1 MKDIEQ
7 TESFEE
13 LDNLAEDMGKSF
25 PHLDT
30 EEQRQNDPAR
40 KKWKTAVDKLPKEK
54 KKRYYEK
61 AYQESRKEQ
70 SERRKH
76 FEHLDRVAEGVR
88 GLDVLS
94 EQDKKNHPN
103 WRKLQHALKKA
114 PKKIRHEWKN
124 EKYQEAMDAD
134 LSDKRSVFFTFA
146 EAAKANK
153 LQEGFDFAD
162 QQVKQEKEK
171 NNGKSDTASLH
182 IPEMVSIDYSEYSD
196 IPMFKNNVY
205 AKPYRDGIML
215 VTDVEKAHRCCIAL
229 TVGTVTMSGQLMDK
243 RNNRIMSL
251 KEDEE
256 DKEAPQLDGKKI
268 AGIHD
273 SSFRNFGQIDWTNKN
288 FDEQVVFYVVVP
300 KIIKHKAARIVFRNN
315 IHLNK
320 VIKLFRSESQR
331 KLPLGEFKHFYDSTK
346 AAHVVLAGLHVCRQ
360 QTDPIKASNLKKSY
374 DYSNRELLNAG
385 YQSVLI
391 ELANNGVMSSGDDIQ
406 LTEKN
411 FWSRL
416 ENYKNK
422 SLKELKQEY
431 MKDIFPFEKDLD
443 LVSLRNIDHK
453 DKKVDLFFNKNLLKM
468 VTLYY
473 HTNKGTT
480 LCDGTEINTKIK
492 TKSDCI
498 LFWKKINLF
507 ELLFN
512 VLNDKNF
519 P

>member
-13 LDNLAEDMGKSF
+13 LDNLAEGLRGLGNLSDE
-25 PHLDT
+25 D
-30 EEQRQNDPAR
+30 RQNHPAR
-40 KKWKTAVDKLPKEK
+40 KKWKAAVDKLPKEK
-54 KKRYYEK
+54 KKKYYEK

-205 AKPYRDGIML
+205 AKP
-215 VTDVEKAHRCCIAL
+215 
-229 TVGTVTMSGQLMDK
+229 
-243 RNNRIMSL
+243 
-251 KEDEE
+251 
-256 DKEAPQLDGKKI
+256 
-268 AGIHD
+268 
-273 SSFRNFGQIDWTNKN
+273 
-288 FDEQVVFYVVVP
+288 
-300 KIIKHKAARIVFRNN
+300 
-315 IHLNK
+315 
-320 VIKLFRSESQR
+320 
-331 KLPLGEFKHFYDSTK
+331 
-346 AAHVVLAGLHVCRQ
+346 
-360 QTDPIKASNLKKSY
+360 
-374 DYSNRELLNAG
+374 
-385 YQSVLI
+385 
-391 ELANNGVMSSGDDIQ
+391 
-406 LTEKN
+406 
-411 FWSRL
+411 
-416 ENYKNK
+416 
-422 SLKELKQEY
+422 
-431 MKDIFPFEKDLD
+431 
-443 LVSLRNIDHK
+443 
-453 DKKVDLFFNKNLLKM
+453 
-468 VTLYY
+468 
-473 HTNKGTT
+473 
-480 LCDGTEINTKIK
+480 
-492 TKSDCI
+492 
-498 LFWKKINLF
+498 
-507 ELLFN
+507 
-512 VLNDKNF
+512 
-519 P
+519 